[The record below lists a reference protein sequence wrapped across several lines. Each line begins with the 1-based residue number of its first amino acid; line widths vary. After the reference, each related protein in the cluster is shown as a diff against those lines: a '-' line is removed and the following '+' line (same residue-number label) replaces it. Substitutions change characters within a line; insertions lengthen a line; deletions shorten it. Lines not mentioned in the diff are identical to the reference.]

1 MLKSDAWPK
10 RAEAVMAA
18 ALSERD
24 VGVPALL
31 LRHYRELRLSDAEAL
46 LLIHLLAFTGLE
58 GNGFPT
64 PEEMVARMSASAE
77 QVTGALQ
84 KLLHDG
90 WIAIDEGVEAASGIR
105 FERYNLAPLYGKLAA
120 FVLSR
125 PEPEIAA
132 AGHAVSGG
140 GAGSGALQWPAD
152 DAAGAL
158 RADTS
163 VYGIFEQ
170 EFARPLTPMELE
182 TISGWLD
189 KDRYREELILTALK
203 EAVFAGK
210 VYFRYIDRILLEWS
224 RNRVTTPEQ
233 AKEYAQRYRQ
243 SR

>member
-1 MLKSDAWPK
+1 MLKSDLQQK
-10 RAEAVMAA
+10 RAEAYVAA
-18 ALSERD
+18 ALGERD

-31 LRHYRELRLSDAEAL
+31 LRHYRALRLSDAEAMI
-46 LLIHLLAFTGLE
+46 LIHLLAFTGQE
-58 GNGFPT
+58 ANGFPT
-64 PEEMVARMSASAE
+64 PEEIVARMSASIE

-84 KLLHDG
+84 KLLHEQ
-90 WIAIDEGVEAASGIR
+90 WIAIDEGVEAGSGIR
-105 FERYNLAPLYGKLAA
+105 FERYNLAPLYAKLAA
-120 FVLSR
+120 FVLSQ
-125 PEPEIAA
+125 PEPEGASA
-132 AGHAVSGG
+132 GG
-140 GAGSGALQWPAD
+140 GASVGAGVGSMQWAAD
-152 DAAGAL
+152 EPAGAA
-158 RADTS
+158 RPDTS
-163 VYGIFEQ
+163 IYAIFEQ

-189 KDRYREELILTALK
+189 KDRYREELIVTALK